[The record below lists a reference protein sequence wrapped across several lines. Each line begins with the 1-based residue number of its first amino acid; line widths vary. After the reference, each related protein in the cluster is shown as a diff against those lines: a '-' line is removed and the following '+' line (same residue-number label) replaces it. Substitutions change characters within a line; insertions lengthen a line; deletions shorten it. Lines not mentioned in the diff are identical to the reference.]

1 MLTPDEPLRL
11 SGETPAR
18 PTMYTSRRSASRN
31 PGGWNE
37 QVEVAFTACLTMISV
52 ATSAAQT
59 PKLKPPAEGKIQVA
73 VAISDGA
80 VMIDFAG
87 PWEVFSDVMLHTRN
101 VSHEQRHPFHLYT
114 VAETSKPVRTSG
126 GMKVTP
132 DYTFETA
139 PKPNIV
145 IVPAQANDSPR
156 MMAWIR
162 KMSKQSD
169 VLMSV
174 CTGALL
180 LAKSGVLDGKNATTH
195 HEAYAT
201 MEHGFPKVTVQKGM
215 RYVQSDPVIFTS
227 GGLSSGID
235 LALHVV
241 DLYYGRE
248 VADETVRHLEYEG
261 TGWSGN
267 GAATVDFTTPVQP
280 GLHALLDNIAN
291 NTFGNPSTE
300 FKRDGQVIEF
310 SFGGDP
316 AYKGTLSLDG
326 NTIDGVLY
334 MDGGGTAAL
343 QFTRVQPL
351 NRGGAGAVKDLP
363 ITGDWRA
370 KLDLQGKLSD
380 FVLHIRE

>member
-1 MLTPDEPLRL
+1 MKWFRFV
-11 SGETPAR
+11 
-18 PTMYTSRRSASRN
+18 SA
-31 PGGWNE
+31 
-37 QVEVAFTACLTMISV
+37 ACIAIISV
-52 ATSAAQT
+52 CALTAQST
-59 PKLKPPAEGKIQVA
+59 KLMPPSSGKIQVA
-73 VAISDGA
+73 VAISNGA

-87 PWEVFSDVMLHTRN
+87 PWEVFSDVMLHTKGL
-101 VSHEQRHPFHLYT
+101 SHQQLHPFHLYT
-114 VAETSKPVRTSG
+114 VAETAKPIRTSG
-126 GMKVTP
+126 GMLVTP

-145 IVPAQANDSPR
+145 VVPAQGNDSPR

-180 LAKSGVLDGKNATTH
+180 LAKSGILDGKNATTH

-201 MEHGFPKVTVQKGM
+201 MEHGYPKVSVQKRM

-241 DLYYGRE
+241 ELYYGRE
-248 VADETVRHLEYEG
+248 VAAETANHLEYEG

-267 GAATVDFTTPVQP
+267 GSASVDFTMPAKA
-280 GLHALLDNIAN
+280 GLRAILDNLSN

-300 FKRDGQVIEF
+300 FTRNGKIVEF

-316 AYKGTLSLDG
+316 AYKGTLDEDG
-326 NTIDGVLY
+326 NTITGTLFMSDGS
-334 MDGGGTAAL
+334 TADL
-343 QFTRVQPL
+343 NFTRSQRIAKPATVGHQDSPL
-351 NRGGAGAVKDLP
+351 
-363 ITGDWRA
+363 TGDWTA
-370 KLDLQGKLSD
+370 KLESKGKKSD
-380 FVLHIRE
+380 FVLHVQE